1 MQWQPLIWMVTV
13 IFVTEQYLTEILS
26 LVMIVHVM
34 AIDAACAVVVV
45 VVADFAWLGIYEL
58 SWNCLMLRKRELLFD
73 TVIHIPRKGKNK
85 REVKGGKKQEKREG
99 RKEGRKEGKKE
110 GRKRNQLKRKEASK

>member
-1 MQWQPLIWMVTV
+1 M
-13 IFVTEQYLTEILS
+13 
-26 LVMIVHVM
+26 M
-34 AIDAACAVVVV
+34 AIDAACAVVVVVV

-99 RKEGRKEGKKE
+99 RKEGRK
-110 GRKRNQLKRKEASK
+110 RNQLKRKEASK